1 MLSPR
6 LQEVKEKI
14 EAKSSYARTEKEK
27 ELLSE
32 LEILEKLITNK
43 SISLDSTG
51 LEERHTQITSGPGGC
66 PCCGK

>member
-14 EAKSSYARTEKEK
+14 EAKSSYARTDKEK
-27 ELLSE
+27 ELLKE
-32 LEILEKLITNK
+32 LEMLDQFLLKK
-43 SISLDSTG
+43 SESVEFRESVKANV
-51 LEERHTQITSGPGGC
+51 ITSGPGGC